1 MTKCINDTLLWDN
14 DIQNS
19 FFQPVEWLEICGRN
33 GIILNPEKFVFC
45 PHPNSFAGHDIT
57 PSHVRP
63 NQTYLDAIR
72 NFPKPQSITDMP
84 SWFGLIN
91 QVAYAFASAEHML
104 PFREALKPGSPFTWT
119 QDLEKL
125 FEESKT
131 AIVQE
136 IENGVRIFDKSKP
149 TCLATEWSKHGIG
162 YWLFQKHCDCT
173 SVKPFCCRTGWKITL
188 VGSRFTHPAEPR
200 YAPIEG
206 ERLVVAD
213 ALNKARFFVLS
224 CENLIF
230 AVDHKPL
237 LKILRYRC
245 REDIPNVRLRNLK
258 EKTVR

>member
-14 DIQNS
+14 DIQSS
-19 FFQPVEWLEICGRN
+19 FFQAVEWLEICGRN

-45 PHPNSFAGHDIT
+45 QHTVSFAGHDLT

-72 NFPKPQSITDMP
+72 NFPKPQNITDMR

-131 AIVQE
+131 AIIQE

-149 TCLATEWSKHGIG
+149 TCG
-162 YWLFQKHCDCT
+162 YGM
-173 SVKPFCCRTGWKITL
+173 VKAWHRIL
-188 VGSRFTHPAEPR
+188 VIPK
-200 YAPIEG
+200 
-206 ERLVVAD
+206 
-213 ALNKARFFVLS
+213 AL
-224 CENLIF
+224 
-230 AVDHKPL
+230 
-237 LKILRYRC
+237 
-245 REDIPNVRLRNLK
+245 
-258 EKTVR
+258 